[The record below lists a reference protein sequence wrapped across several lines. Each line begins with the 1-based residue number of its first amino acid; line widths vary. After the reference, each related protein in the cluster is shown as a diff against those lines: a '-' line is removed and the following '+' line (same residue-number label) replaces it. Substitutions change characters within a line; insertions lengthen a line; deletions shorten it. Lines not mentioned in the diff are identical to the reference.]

1 MEATHKVPS
10 VPDHSE
16 DRRRQILRA
25 AMTCFARR
33 GFHLT
38 TMNDISVEAQISV
51 GLIYR
56 YFENKDAVITFMASE
71 HLDDLRRVLEQARR
85 APTLFE
91 ALELVSIRH
100 CEEQPEHL
108 HLSLVLDLFAEAA
121 RNEQVRVLVRN
132 VTKFFVESVTDSQFL
147 RSRYVATKTS
157 RADDHINTW
166 SNSIQPSLRRGATRL
181 YGEYRTRRL
190 VLEAWDKLEGV
201 QVSDVM
207 SQVSENEPVAV
218 YQVPDAR
225 LGCDG
230 QGRASPRTEGGSE
243 TGGL

>member
-1 MEATHKVPS
+1 MEEELKTPL

-25 AMTCFARR
+25 AITCFARR
-33 GFHLT
+33 GFHHT
-38 TMNDISVEAQISV
+38 TMNDISAEAQISV

-56 YFENKDAVITFMASE
+56 YFDSKDAVITFMASE

-121 RNEQVRVLVRN
+121 RNEQVRVLLRDVTEFFIDN
-132 VTKFFVESVTDSQFL
+132 VTDLIAASDE
-147 RSRYVATKTS
+147 AKT
-157 RADDHINTW
+157 
-166 SNSIQPSLRRGATRL
+166 
-181 YGEYRTRRL
+181 
-190 VLEAWDKLEGV
+190 
-201 QVSDVM
+201 
-207 SQVSENEPVAV
+207 
-218 YQVPDAR
+218 
-225 LGCDG
+225 
-230 QGRASPRTEGGSE
+230 ASPGLIPRTAAEIIVDSTRGMMIRAIADSSALTATQIRE
-243 TGGL
+243 RQLAMLRTLWPLLFSRNAPAAHVEQVQP